1 MIQPTLT
8 ITALY
13 LRDTQY
19 SVQVNKQY
27 YIKVRVSC
35 IFLLLT
41 ACTVDGFLQLFLS
54 FMFAI
59 IINGDTIREH
69 LAFLQLPCTK
79 LIMDMLNTQ
88 SLWSSSSPLCQH
100 AEWPGGIS
108 VQ

>member
-8 ITALY
+8 ITAFL

-19 SVQVNKQY
+19 SVQVSKQY
-27 YIKVRVSC
+27 YIKVKVSH

-41 ACTVDGFLQLFLS
+41 ACIVDRFLQLFLS
-54 FMFAI
+54 FMYAI

-69 LAFLQLPCTK
+69 LAFLKIPCTK
-79 LIMDMLNTQ
+79 LLTDMLNTQ

-100 AEWPGGIS
+100 AEWPEDIS